1 MTVAAHRGRCYG
13 FPMDFRIARSAR
25 DRYGFDEGLF
35 STDGDVIVFDP
46 SRALAL
52 AERFV
57 TQDGDR
63 ARVASEIAAIG
74 LLHEL
79 AHRAVAVERRSDPAG
94 GGPLGRGLAALDSRL
109 GQAGVDEG
117 LVAYETAFP
126 AVPVY
131 RDEIAAST
139 WLTRARGAV
148 PGREAALEELALTSL
163 AARNPAA
170 AAYRELTSDP
180 SLTRP
185 RQRQLLDGLTGA
197 TLDPADPD
205 LARTAPAR
213 TLLSR
218 LLEPIEAAPH
228 SLAAQLRWIRINWAG
243 WLDDADLLHIDRQL
257 GVLDEI
263 ERLAWLSARRGPGSG
278 DQAQPAA
285 LAGFGAFDEEPE
297 AFSEDRDW
305 MAELVLVA
313 KSTYVWLAQLSRDY
327 GRDISRLDQ
336 IPDEE
341 LDELRARGFSG
352 LWLIGLWERS
362 HASRRIKQMRGNP
375 DAMASAYSVADYRI
389 ADELGGDDAWRDLRD
404 RAAARGIRLAAD
416 MVPNHMG
423 IDSDW
428 VIGHPE
434 RFISLPYPPFESYS
448 FSGEDLSPDD
458 RVVIQLED
466 HYWDS
471 SDAAVVF
478 KRIDKASG
486 EERYIYHGNDGTS
499 FPWND
504 TAQLDYLDAGV
515 REAVIG
521 QIIEVARRF
530 SVIRFD
536 AAMVLARRHIQRLWY
551 PQPGHEAGIP
561 SRSSAAIPAAEL
573 RQRMPQEFW
582 RELVDRV
589 AAEVPDTLLL
599 AEAFWLME
607 GYFVRTLG
615 MHRVYN
621 SAFMHML
628 RDEKNAEYQQ
638 VIRETV
644 SFDARILGRY
654 VNFMNNPD
662 ERSAMDQFG
671 SHDKYFGVATLLA
684 TLPGLP
690 MFGHGQFEGYSEQYG
705 MEFRRPQRDEHPDRS
720 LLDRHRR
727 EISPLLHERW
737 RFSGA
742 SGFRQ
747 LTALEGGYPAPD
759 VFAYANDAQTGP
771 QGAPERRSLVVYL
784 NRYPR
789 SHVRIPGVAEAL
801 HLRHDPEGFVILRD
815 HRSGLDYLRQLAD
828 LREHGL
834 ELSLDGYAC
843 HVFLGFEQVSDHDGA
858 GWATLAQR
866 LGLAGVA
873 DARDA
878 LRRMRDEPL
887 REAVNAV
894 FSTRIAEDVF
904 LPRLGGDTETETGA
918 DAARSDVTVALERL
932 ATVSDSNEDFVSSA
946 HDLARHAESV
956 RTIRPR
962 LISQAIAG
970 WLVFSAIG
978 DIACGGE
985 TERTLAAFDDW
996 DAAAAVGD
1004 RARRSGSS
1012 DAQAWRAVE
1021 LARALLALAP
1031 GALLAA
1037 ADEDDLPAVWFD
1049 SSAVRAA
1056 SGWNEWQGA
1065 TYLSQEAWDELM
1077 DALAE
1082 RDDLLGLPNALDA
1095 AAELRRRAAA
1105 AGYRL
1110 KAEDPTAGNDRRRS

>member
-1 MTVAAHRGRCYG
+1 MV
-13 FPMDFRIARSAR
+13 PLMDFRIARPAR
-25 DRYGFDEGLF
+25 DRYGFEESLF

-57 TQDGDR
+57 AQDVDR

-94 GGPLGRGLAALDSRL
+94 GGPLARGLATLDARL

-131 RDEIAAST
+131 REEIDAAA
-139 WLTRARGAV
+139 WLSRAKGDV

-197 TLDPADPD
+197 ALDPADPD
-205 LARTAPAR
+205 LARKAPAR

-263 ERLAWLSARRGPGSG
+263 ERVAWLNARRAAGSG
-278 DQAQPAA
+278 DEAQPAA

-423 IDSDW
+423 IDADW
-428 VIGHPE
+428 VIRHPE

-561 SRSSAAIPAAEL
+561 SRSAAAIPAAEL

-644 SFDARILGRY
+644 AFDARILGRY

-662 ERSAMDQFG
+662 ERSAIDQFG

-705 MEFRRPQRDEHPDRS
+705 MEFRRPQRDEYPDRG
-720 LLDRHRR
+720 LLERHRR

-742 SGFRQ
+742 TGFRQ
-747 LTALEGGYPAPD
+747 LTALEGGHPNPD
-759 VFAYANDAQTGP
+759 VFAYANDAQSW
-771 QGAPERRSLVVYL
+771 AP
-784 NRYPR
+784 
-789 SHVRIPGVAEAL
+789 
-801 HLRHDPEGFVILRD
+801 
-815 HRSGLDYLRQLAD
+815 
-828 LREHGL
+828 
-834 ELSLDGYAC
+834 
-843 HVFLGFEQVSDHDGA
+843 
-858 GWATLAQR
+858 
-866 LGLAGVA
+866 
-873 DARDA
+873 
-878 LRRMRDEPL
+878 
-887 REAVNAV
+887 
-894 FSTRIAEDVF
+894 
-904 LPRLGGDTETETGA
+904 
-918 DAARSDVTVALERL
+918 
-932 ATVSDSNEDFVSSA
+932 
-946 HDLARHAESV
+946 
-956 RTIRPR
+956 
-962 LISQAIAG
+962 
-970 WLVFSAIG
+970 
-978 DIACGGE
+978 
-985 TERTLAAFDDW
+985 
-996 DAAAAVGD
+996 
-1004 RARRSGSS
+1004 GSS
-1012 DAQAWRAVE
+1012 RASVTGGLSQSLSA
-1021 LARALLALAP
+1021 LARAHP
-1031 GALLAA
+1031 
-1037 ADEDDLPAVWFD
+1037 
-1049 SSAVRAA
+1049 R
-1056 SGWNEWQGA
+1056 
-1065 TYLSQEAWDELM
+1065 
-1077 DALAE
+1077 
-1082 RDDLLGLPNALDA
+1082 RC
-1095 AAELRRRAAA
+1095 RRAAPA
-1105 AGYRL
+1105 
-1110 KAEDPTAGNDRRRS
+1110 P

>member
-1 MTVAAHRGRCYG
+1 MVRV
-13 FPMDFRIARSAR
+13 MDFRIARMAR
-25 DRYGFDEGLF
+25 DRYGFEESLF
-35 STDGDVIVFDP
+35 SSDGDAIAFDA

-57 TQDGDR
+57 SQDADR
-63 ARVASEIAAIG
+63 ARAASEIAAIG
-74 LLHEL
+74 LIHEL
-79 AHRAVAVERRSDPAG
+79 GHRAVAVERRGDPAG
-94 GGPLGRGLAALDSRL
+94 GGPLARGLAALDASVGRV
-109 GQAGVDEG
+109 GVDDG
-117 LVAYETAFP
+117 LRSYETTFP
-126 AVPVY
+126 ALPVY
-131 RDEIAAST
+131 RAQMDAAE
-139 WLTRARGAV
+139 WLSRDKGDV
-148 PGREAALEELALTSL
+148 PGREAGLEELALTDI

-180 SLTRP
+180 TLAEA
-185 RQRQLLDGLTGA
+185 RQRRLLDGLSGA
-197 TLDPADPD
+197 GLDPEDPD
-205 LARTAPAR
+205 LERKAPAH
-213 TLLSR
+213 TLLAR
-218 LLEPIEAAPH
+218 LLEPVEAAPQ
-228 SLAAQLRWIRINWAG
+228 SLSAQLRWIRVHWAG

-257 GVLDEI
+257 GLLDEI
-263 ERLAWLSARRGPGSG
+263 DRIAWLKARRSPGAAG
-278 DQAQPAA
+278 DAQPAA
-285 LAGFGAFDEEPE
+285 LAGFGSFDEEPE
-297 AFSEDRDW
+297 AFSQDRDW

-336 IPDEE
+336 VPDEE

-362 HASRRIKQMRGNP
+362 HASRRIKQMRGNA
-375 DAMASAYSVADYRI
+375 DAMASAYSVAGYRI
-389 ADELGGDDAWRDLRD
+389 AEELGGDEAWRVLRD

-428 VIGHPE
+428 VVEHPE
-434 RFISLPYPPFESYS
+434 RFISLPYSPFPSYS
-448 FSGEDLSPDD
+448 FTGEDLSPDD

-504 TAQLDYLDAGV
+504 TAQLDYINAEV

-521 QIIEVARRF
+521 QILEVARRF

-561 SRSSAAIPAAEL
+561 SRSSAAIPADEF
-573 RQRMPQEFW
+573 RRRMPQEFW
-582 RELVDRV
+582 REVVDRV

-662 ERSAMDQFG
+662 ERSAVDQFG

-705 MEFRRPQRDEHPDRS
+705 MEFRRPQRDEWPDGS
-720 LLDRHRR
+720 LVERHRR

-737 RFSGA
+737 RFSGS

-747 LTALEGGYPAPD
+747 LTALEGGGATAD
-759 VFAYANDAQTGP
+759 VFAYANRAESGP
-771 QGAPERRSLVVYL
+771 QGVTERRSLVVYL

-789 SHVRIPGVAEAL
+789 AHVRIPGVAESL
-801 HLRHDPEGFVILRD
+801 GLGDDPDGFVILHD
-815 HRSGLDYLRQLAD
+815 HRSGLDHLRQLRD

-834 ELSLDGYAC
+834 ELVLDGYGC
-843 HVFLGFEQVSDHDGA
+843 HVFLSFEQVSDAEGA
-858 GWATLAQR
+858 GWAELAGR
-866 LGLAGVA
+866 LGLAGVP
-873 DARDA
+873 DAHMAR
-878 LRRMRDEPL
+878 RRMRDEPL
-887 REAVNAV
+887 RQAVSGIFA
-894 FSTRIAEDVF
+894 TRIAEDAF
-904 LPRLGGDTETETGA
+904 LPRFGGDPETETGA
-918 DAARSDVTVALERL
+918 DSARAAFTAAMERVADLTDGQED
-932 ATVSDSNEDFVSSA
+932 TVSIA
-946 HDLARHAESV
+946 HVTAGLAAAV
-956 RTIRPR
+956 RSIRPR
-962 LISQAIAG
+962 VLSQAIAG
-970 WLVFSAIG
+970 WVDLQRRWRG
-978 DIACGGE
+978 RLRWGCG
-985 TERTLAAFDDW
+985 A
-996 DAAAAVGD
+996 D
-1004 RARRSGSS
+1004 RYS
-1012 DAQAWRAVE
+1012 
-1021 LARALLALAP
+1021 
-1031 GALLAA
+1031 
-1037 ADEDDLPAVWFD
+1037 
-1049 SSAVRAA
+1049 
-1056 SGWNEWQGA
+1056 
-1065 TYLSQEAWDELM
+1065 
-1077 DALAE
+1077 
-1082 RDDLLGLPNALDA
+1082 
-1095 AAELRRRAAA
+1095 LR
-1105 AGYRL
+1105 
-1110 KAEDPTAGNDRRRS
+1110 